1 MKRKLAMWIVTP
13 LLLSTAVL
21 AAPAASQTQPA
32 RMLSTFTFDCASPE
46 IFKASHLEAAA
57 RQALESLGD
66 SGSRN
71 WADRAVLVDLNGD
84 GTPEVFVPLSC
95 GATCNCTWAIFQ
107 QAQPQSLGQIGACVL
122 SIQRTT
128 APWATVL
135 SYSQMSA
142 EDGYLQPYLLDKGS
156 YRGTKLTEV
165 TWSEASSKLGCQSSE
180 HCCKETRSPTRP

>member
-1 MKRKLAMWIVTP
+1 MWTITP
-13 LLLSTAVL
+13 LLFIAAVL
-21 AAPAASQTQPA
+21 AVPAPSQTQPA

-46 IFKASHLEAAA
+46 ILKAAHLEAAA
-57 RQALESLGD
+57 HQALESLGD

-71 WADRAVLVDLNGD
+71 WADRAVLVDLNSD

-95 GATCNCTWAIFQ
+95 GATCNCTWAILQ
-107 QAQPQSLGQIGACVL
+107 QAQPQLLGQVGACVL

-142 EDGYLQPYLLDKGS
+142 EDGYLQPYSLDKGS

-180 HCCKETRSPTRP
+180 HCCKEASSQTRP